1 MAVDVSRISN
11 EQYDEARA
19 LQWDSATR
27 ARSDA
32 ADLKAERAGLQHLRR
47 TDGLEI
53 VRQFPDPRSKFGYP
67 GKAKGAI
74 YALDPDDHS
83 RGDALYFSRYPTDLT
98 EKIESLLAAENLP
111 GRAYPVFQMMGA
123 KGVQLSTELWFCDA
137 HMWSMGPASGFF
149 SMGSVSVGGNPGPV
163 EDFTP
168 PELIR
173 TASPLGTLA
182 EQARKFFEFYM
193 VGHDG
198 TGLALP
204 PVDMFLHWG
213 GRLYPIPIVIKSVDI
228 KQEDF
233 TSEDTPLNDV
243 RGGAGTP
250 QTVTVRLEMDIY
262 LPLRTVNVFQ
272 PKKLGKPRGKTPTIK
287 TCVAPGQ
294 LPDGTD
300 VLASFMNASGMAL
313 AAEVVQATSTP
324 RRFASP

>member
-1 MAVDVSRISN
+1 MPVDVSRITT

-19 LQWDSATR
+19 LRWDSATR

-32 ADLKAERAGLQHLRR
+32 ADLKAHNAGVRHIQRAG
-47 TDGLEI
+47 ES
-53 VRQFPDPRSKFGYP
+53 QFPDPRSKFGYP

-83 RGDALYFSRYPTDLT
+83 RGDVLYFSRYPTDLT
-98 EKIESLLAAENLP
+98 EKIEALLASENLP

-137 HMWSMGPASGFF
+137 HMWSMGRTMFVT
-149 SMGSVSVGGNPGPV
+149 MGAPEYNGVAGDPIDFIGP
-163 EDFTP
+163 TP
-168 PELIR
+168 IQTHR
-173 TASPLGTLA
+173 PLGTLA

-243 RGGAGTP
+243 RGDAGTP
-250 QTVTVRLEMDIY
+250 QTITARLEMEIY
-262 LPLRTVNVFQ
+262 QPLRTVNVFQ
-272 PKKLGKPRGKTPTIK
+272 PKKPGKPRSKAPKVK
-287 TCVAPGQ
+287 TCVSPGQ

-300 VLASFMNASGMAL
+300 VLVSFMNASGMAL
-313 AAEVVQATSTP
+313 AAEVVGATAAP
-324 RRFASP
+324 RGFLPPSNP